1 MTSQHYRPAR
11 TRTAP
16 GPGPRRPCATGP
28 ALALLAALIGPI
40 AQTPAQAQAQTAP
53 TPSANATPPAGSV
66 GGMGDVNLYPKR
78 VVIDDRNR
86 LATIGLYNRSPA
98 PGEYDVTV
106 SDKLMTPQGTLID
119 LETVTDPAMRARV
132 RSAAT
137 MLRWSPRRVAL
148 GGSEAQT
155 VRVMVRVPPDLP
167 AGEYRSHFTI
177 VSAPPAADGL
187 SIDNATGQGQ
197 NQGIGVRIVPRFGI
211 SIPVI
216 VRVGETTLNVGLKDF
231 ALGEGGSGKVINLT
245 VTRDGTRSAFGDI
258 RILAPGSKE
267 PIAEVLGVGVYTEV
281 GSRTVQVPVN
291 AKADPRFLARGAR
304 LTATFTDDDSAPGK
318 VLAKQDFTLP

>member
-1 MTSQHYRPAR
+1 MTSLFSRSERYRQK
-11 TRTAP
+11 RTAVI
-16 GPGPRRPCATGP
+16 GVL
-28 ALALLAALIGPI
+28 LALL
-40 AQTPAQAQAQTAP
+40 
-53 TPSANATPPAGSV
+53 PSAPGTAQPAPAAPPAPPAGSV

-78 VVIDDRNR
+78 LVIDDRNR
-86 LATIGLYNRSPA
+86 LATIGLYNRSA
-98 PGEYDVTV
+98 TPGEYDVTIG
-106 SDKLMTPQGTLID
+106 DKLMTPQGNLLD
-119 LETVTDPAMRARV
+119 LDAVTDPAARARV
-132 RSAAT
+132 RSAAS

-155 VRVMVRVPPDLP
+155 VRVMVRVPPELP

-187 SIDNATGQGQ
+187 SIDSASGQGQ
-197 NQGIGVRIVPRFGI
+197 TQGIGVRIVPRFGI

-216 VRVGETTLNVGLKDF
+216 VRVGETTLNVGLRDF
-231 ALGEGGSGKVINLT
+231 ALAEGSGGKVITLT

-258 RILAPGSKE
+258 RIMAAGSKV

-291 AKADPRFLARGAR
+291 PKADPRFLLRGAR
-304 LTATFTDDDSAPGK
+304 LTATFTDDDSASGK